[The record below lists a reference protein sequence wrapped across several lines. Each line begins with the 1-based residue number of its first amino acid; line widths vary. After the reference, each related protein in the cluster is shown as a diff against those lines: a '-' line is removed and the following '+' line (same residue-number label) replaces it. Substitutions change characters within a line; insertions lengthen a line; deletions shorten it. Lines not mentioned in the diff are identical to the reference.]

1 MANERGSGGPGA
13 PGADGQQA
21 KAAPRRPG
29 FTLKPSKQTCIALGA
44 LMGLTLASSV
54 GLYVWRSQEIARVEG
69 IVRQKQQEVASGEQI
84 ARKLTQV
91 EADYAGMQSQ
101 LRYLETSVTEG
112 EYVPTLLKQMEGLAK
127 SVKLQVNAVR
137 PTLEPA
143 PPPPS
148 DKEKLKTFQ
157 PWPYDKLHVEME
169 VKGSYW
175 AIANVLYRLSE
186 FPKIMAVEEVAIT
199 PQVAQGG
206 GYTPILNVKM
216 KLTGFIFK
224 NENRTEQEGSDPN
237 APGATPGSASKTAL
251 AAPGG
256 ATGSERTA
264 AMSTGGA

>member
-1 MANERGSGGPGA
+1 MANERGGGPDA
-13 PGADGQQA
+13 PGAEGQQP
-21 KAAPRRPG
+21 KAAVRRPG

-44 LMGLTLASSV
+44 LMGVTLMGSV
-54 GLYVWRSQEIARVEG
+54 GLYVWRSQEIARVEA

-84 ARKLTQV
+84 ARRLTQV

-101 LRYLETSVTEG
+101 LRFLETSVTEG

-127 SVKLQVNAVR
+127 SVNLQVNSVR

-148 DKEKLKTFQ
+148 DKEKRKTWK

-175 AIANVLYRLSE
+175 AVAKVLYRLSE

-199 PQVAQGG
+199 PQSTQS
-206 GYTPILNVKM
+206 GYNPNLNVKM

-224 NENRTEQEGSDPN
+224 NESRTEQEGSDPN
-237 APGATPGSASKTAL
+237 APGGTPGDPAKTAASAL
-251 AAPGG
+251 EAERTIAMAAGG
-256 ATGSERTA
+256 A
-264 AMSTGGA
+264 